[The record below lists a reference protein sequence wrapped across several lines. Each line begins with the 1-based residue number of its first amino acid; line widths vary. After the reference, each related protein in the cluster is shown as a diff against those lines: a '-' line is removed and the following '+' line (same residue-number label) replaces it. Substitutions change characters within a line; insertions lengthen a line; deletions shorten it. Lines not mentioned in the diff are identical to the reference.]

1 MRTFEIAVCDN
12 CGKEFELDTN
22 KKEENDPPYFCPAC
36 EQLMEEAEPE
46 EIDDDFMNYG
56 GFGDG

>member
-1 MRTFEIAVCDN
+1 MIWKCDN
-12 CGKEFELDTN
+12 CGEEFELNFNPDLD
-22 KKEENDPPYFCPAC
+22 EIDPPYFCPDC
-36 EQLMEEAEPE
+36 ERLMEEAEPE